1 MQSDRCCG
9 IGGGM
14 RPKGTA
20 VELERRRRRAMGL
33 LESGHSLATV
43 ARMVGAAFS
52 AVWRWREAVRRHGA
66 AALAPKP
73 ASGRPPKLTARQ
85 RERLP
90 RLLARGARA
99 HGYATELW
107 TTKRVAAVI
116 TREFGVRYHPAHV
129 SRLLAACGWSCQ
141 KPARRAVERDEA
153 AIAHWTRYRWAAIK
167 KKPGA

>member
-1 MQSDRCCG
+1 MQIPVPCG
-9 IGGGM
+9 MQAAM

-20 VELERRRRRAMGL
+20 VELERRRRRAMRL

-52 AVWRWREAVRRHGA
+52 AVWRWREAVRRHGP
-66 AALAPKP
+66 AALVPKP
-73 ASGRPPKLTARQ
+73 VPGRPPKLTVRQ

-99 HGYATELW
+99 HGYSTDLW
-107 TTKRVAAVI
+107 TTKRVATVI
-116 TREFGVRYHPAHV
+116 TREFGVHYHPAHV

-141 KPARRAVERDEA
+141 KPERRAVERDEA
-153 AIAHWTRYRWAAIK
+153 AIAHWKRYRWTAVK